1 MAKMTK
7 EHLAKVREASSGLK
21 KLDDK
26 QKEAIFKLWETND
39 SKMTE
44 VEKLVHKSVLFAI
57 TGDRKYAPKQ
67 GRNERAEQLNEIL
80 FS

>member
-7 EHLAKVREASSGLK
+7 EHLEKVRKASSGLK

-26 QKEAIFKLWETND
+26 QKEAIFKLWKTND
-39 SKMTE
+39 SRMTE
-44 VEKLVHKSVLFAI
+44 IEKLVHKSVLFSI